1 MNYVPHTQSD
11 IEDMLA
17 VLGKS
22 SLDEL
27 YKGLESFATKELS
40 LEKGKSQQQV
50 ERLFSALAAKN
61 KVYTDIYRGAGAYNH
76 YIPAVVK
83 SLTSRQEYL
92 TAYTPYQ
99 AEMSQGILQ
108 GIFEY
113 QSMISRLCGME
124 VSNASVYDGSTAL
137 ADGILMLAERKKNKV
152 LISRGINP
160 MTLEV
165 VKTYLTPQKIEIEY
179 IDLNADGTTS
189 IDDLKAKLSQDVFAV
204 AIAQPNYFG
213 IIEPTEE
220 IGKIVKGNMSGY
232 VISAEPISMAL
243 LKSPGECGAD
253 VAVGEAQ
260 PLGIPLSFG
269 GPYLG
274 FITTTKKHMR
284 KLVGRVVG
292 KTTDTQ
298 GRDAYVLTLQAR
310 EQHIRREKASSSIC
324 SNQALC
330 ALTATIYMAAMGKVG
345 MQDIAKQCLSKAHYL
360 AQKMTEIDGFKLK
373 YSAEFFNEFVIE
385 SKVPSDSIIAKCA
398 QHNILAG
405 LKLSDNEI
413 LWCATE
419 TNTKEDM
426 DRLLNI
432 LREAQ

>member
-1 MNYVPHTQSD
+1 
-11 IEDMLA
+11 
-17 VLGKS
+17 
-22 SLDEL
+22 
-27 YKGLESFATKELS
+27 
-40 LEKGKSQQQV
+40 
-50 ERLFSALAAKN
+50 
-61 KVYTDIYRGAGAYNH
+61 
-76 YIPAVVK
+76 
-83 SLTSRQEYL
+83 
-92 TAYTPYQ
+92 
-99 AEMSQGILQ
+99 
-108 GIFEY
+108 
-113 QSMISRLCGME
+113 MISRLCGME

>member
-11 IEDMLA
+11 IKDMLA
-17 VLGKS
+17 ATGKS

-27 YKGLESFATKELS
+27 YKGLESFTTKELS
-40 LEKGKSQQQV
+40 LEQGKSQQQV

-61 KVYTDIYRGAGAYNH
+61 KVYADIYRGAGAYSH
-76 YIPAVVK
+76 YVPSVVK
-83 SLTSRQEYL
+83 SLTCRQEFL

-113 QSMISRLCGME
+113 QSMISRLSGME

-137 ADGILMLAERKKNKV
+137 ADGILMLSERKKNKV
-152 LISRGINP
+152 LVSRGINP

-165 VKTYLTPQKIEIEY
+165 VKTYLAPQGVEIEY
-179 IDLNADGTTS
+179 IELDDNGATS
-189 IDDLKAKLSQDVFAV
+189 VEDLKSKLDGDVFAV
-204 AIAQPNYFG
+204 AVAQPNFFG

-220 IGKIVKGNMSGY
+220 IGRLAKENKSGY

-243 LKSPGECGAD
+243 LKTPGECGAD

-260 PLGIPLSFG
+260 PLGMPLSFG

-274 FITTTKKHMR
+274 FITTTQKNMR
-284 KLVGRVVG
+284 RLVGRIVG
-292 KTTDTQ
+292 KTTDAQ

-330 ALTATIYMAAMGKVG
+330 ALTATIYMAAMGKNGLKEV
-345 MQDIAKQCLSKAHYL
+345 AKQCLSKAHYL
-360 AQKMTEIDGFKLK
+360 AKEITSLDGFALK
-373 YSAEFFNEFVIE
+373 YNGEFFNEFVIE
-385 SKVPSDSIIAKCA
+385 SKFSADAIISKC
-398 QHNILAG
+398 HDNNILAG
-405 LKLSDNEI
+405 LKLSDNEM

-419 TNTKEDM
+419 TNTKEDI
-426 DRLLNI
+426 DKLI
-432 LREAQ
+432 SVLREVK

>member
-11 IEDMLA
+11 IKDMLA
-17 VLGKS
+17 ATGKS

-27 YKGLESFATKELS
+27 YKGLEPFTTKELS
-40 LEKGKSQQQV
+40 LEQGKSQQQV

-61 KVYTDIYRGAGAYNH
+61 KVYADIYRGAGAYSH
-76 YIPAVVK
+76 YIPSVVK
-83 SLTSRQEYL
+83 SLTCRQEFL

-113 QSMISRLCGME
+113 QSMISRLSGME

-137 ADGILMLAERKKNKV
+137 ADGILMLSERKKNKV

-165 VKTYLTPQKIEIEY
+165 VKTYLAPQGVEIEY
-179 IDLNADGTTS
+179 IELDDNGATS
-189 IDDLKAKLSQDVFAV
+189 VEDLKSKLDGDVFAV
-204 AIAQPNYFG
+204 AVAQPNFFG

-220 IGKIVKGNMSGY
+220 IGRLAKENKSGY

-243 LKSPGECGAD
+243 LKTPGECGAD

-260 PLGIPLSFG
+260 PLGMPLSFG

-274 FITTTKKHMR
+274 FITTTQKNMR
-284 KLVGRVVG
+284 RLVGRIVG
-292 KTTDTQ
+292 KTTDAQ

-330 ALTATIYMAAMGKVG
+330 ALTATIYMAAMGKNGLKEV
-345 MQDIAKQCLSKAHYL
+345 AKQCLSKAHYL
-360 AQKMTEIDGFKLK
+360 AKEITSLDGFALK
-373 YSAEFFNEFVIE
+373 YNGEFFNEFVIE
-385 SKVPSDSIIAKCA
+385 SKFSADAIISKC
-398 QHNILAG
+398 HDNNILAG
-405 LKLSDNEI
+405 LKLSDNEM

-419 TNTKEDM
+419 TNTKEDI
-426 DRLLNI
+426 DKLI
-432 LREAQ
+432 SVLREVK